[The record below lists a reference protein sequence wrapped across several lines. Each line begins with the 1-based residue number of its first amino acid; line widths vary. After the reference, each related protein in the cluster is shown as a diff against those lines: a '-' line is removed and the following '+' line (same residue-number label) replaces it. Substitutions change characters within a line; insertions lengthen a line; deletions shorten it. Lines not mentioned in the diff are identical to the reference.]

1 MDPGYSYSNAGS
13 RREWVC
19 GYFTLRQ
26 DLQIFPEF
34 CEYFWNC
41 ANITQTIPPNIAKHF
56 HNFPEISR
64 MFQNTSRVV
73 PISGELFC
81 SIFQNIS
88 ANFQNI
94 PEYFWNCANIR
105 QTILPNIAKQFHNF
119 PEISRIFQ
127 NTVRIVPISGKL
139 FR

>member
-41 ANITQTIPPNIAKHF
+41 ANITQTIPPNISKHF
-56 HNFPEISR
+56 HNLPEISR
-64 MFQNTSRVV
+64 ILQELCQYQEHYSTQYCKIYLQISRIFQNTSGIV
-73 PISGELFC
+73 PISGELFH
-81 SIFQNIS
+81 
-88 ANFQNI
+88 
-94 PEYFWNCANIR
+94 P
-105 QTILPNIAKQFHNF
+105 ILPAPDSAKSNQHQFSLHRV
-119 PEISRIFQ
+119 SKCHRYG
-127 NTVRIVPISGKL
+127 S
-139 FR
+139 